1 MVSHST
7 IAPSKGSTKPRKR
20 VGRGNGSGKGTYAGR
35 GVKGQGARTGTGKF
49 NAAFEGGQTPLFR
62 RLPKSRGFTKWNQV
76 EFNVVNLSDLEV
88 LATAGITKIDAIVLI
103 EKGIIRSNGNPLKL
117 LAQGVLTQSVSITV
131 NKASKTALA
140 ALEKAGGKIELI

>member
-7 IAPSKGSTKPRKR
+7 IAPSKGSTKARKR

-35 GVKGQGARTGTGKF
+35 GVKGQGARTGVGKF

-62 RLPKSRGFTKWNQV
+62 RLPKARGFTKWNQV
-76 EFNVVNLSDLEV
+76 EFNVVNLSDLEE
-88 LATAGITKIDAIVLI
+88 LATAGITKIDSIVLI
-103 EKGIIRSNGNPLKL
+103 EKGIIRSNGSPLKL
-117 LAQGVLTQSVSITV
+117 LARGVLTQAVTV
-131 NKASKTALA
+131 TANKASKTALA